1 MYVYQLLIWI
11 CIHNRWWR
19 APEIYV
25 NWEHYDK
32 KLDIWSVGCIM
43 AELVLLEPIFRGK
56 DHIDQLN
63 KIFAVIGTPP
73 ADVVNAVC
81 TTSLFE
87 EKL

>member
-1 MYVYQLLIWI
+1 
-11 CIHNRWWR
+11 
-19 APEIYV
+19 
-25 NWEHYDK
+25 
-32 KLDIWSVGCIM
+32 M